1 MQETD
6 PKQKNNVLEARE
18 KMKEK
23 YSEVARTGGKGSQRR
38 KKKVVHKSLASD
50 DKRLKTILTKLQAT
64 PLPGIEAVNLF
75 KDDGTITHFKNPE
88 RTFPPSNNL
97 PQASLTKIYFER

>member
-1 MQETD
+1 MQETTEA
-6 PKQKNNVLEARE
+6 QKSSVAAARE

-23 YSEVARTGGKGSQRR
+23 YNNVTRTGGKGTERR

-50 DKRLKTILTKLQAT
+50 DKRLKTIITKLQAT

-75 KDDGTITHFKNPE
+75 KDDGTITHFRNPE
-88 RTFPPSNNL
+88 RTPFRDTPFIWIFSAG
-97 PQASLTKIYFER
+97 Q